1 MSADDLGG
9 IRVLIV
15 DDSLFMRK
23 MLRKK
28 LEARNIRVIG
38 EAEDGL
44 RAFEEYKKLTPDI
57 VLLDIVMPKADGI
70 KALKLI
76 RGYDPTA
83 KVIMLTAIGQ
93 EKLIKEARELGAVG
107 YIVKPFDEDNLI
119 KTIMR
124 VMRDRG

>member
-1 MSADDLGG
+1 MSADGLGG

-76 RGYDPTA
+76 RGYDPAA